1 MNKFLSLLTIG
12 TLLAAPALL
21 QAKITRNVDKTF
33 TVQPGGNF
41 KAITSGGDITVK
53 TADISE
59 VRITAREIIKASTD
73 AEADELLKK
82 LDLRMEQSGNDV
94 LAEAKYQSGG
104 GLHWGGQSVM
114 VSFTVTLP
122 TKFNA
127 DLHTSGGD
135 IVVASL
141 TGKVKARTSG
151 GNLSFERI
159 EGDLDGGTSGGDITL
174 KEGTARAQLSTSGG
188 NIRVARAGG
197 PTEVETS
204 GGDIVLESVTD
215 LIGAHTSGGNVRA
228 FITGPLQH
236 DVKLSTS
243 GGNIEVKIG
252 KTVAFLL
259 DASTSGG
266 DVDAT
271 GLTLTIEKGG
281 LGKSHL
287 VGAINGGGSRLKLRT
302 SGGDIRVRAE

>member
-21 QAKITRNVDKTF
+21 QAKITRNVDKTY

-41 KAITSGGDITVK
+41 KALTSGGDITIK

-82 LDLRMEQSGNDV
+82 LELRLEQSGNDV
-94 LAEAKYQSGG
+94 LAEAKYESGA
-104 GLHWGGQSVM
+104 GLHWGGQSVI
-114 VSFTVTLP
+114 VSFIVTLP
-122 TKFNA
+122 AKFNA

-135 IVVASL
+135 IAVASL

-204 GGDIVLESVTD
+204 GGDIVLESVAD
-215 LIGAHTSGGNVRA
+215 LIGAHTSGGNVHA
-228 FITGPLQH
+228 FLTAPLQH

-243 GGNIEVKIG
+243 GGNVEVKIG

-281 LGKSHL
+281 VGKSHL
-287 VGAINGGGSRLKLRT
+287 VGAINGGGPRLKLRT
-302 SGGDIRVRAE
+302 SGGDIRVHAE

>member
-82 LDLRMEQSGNDV
+82 LELRLEQSGNDV
-94 LAEAKYQSGG
+94 LAEAKYESGA
-104 GLHWGGQSVM
+104 GLHWGGQSVI
-114 VSFTVTLP
+114 VSFIVTLP
-122 TKFNA
+122 AKFNA

-135 IVVASL
+135 IAVASL

-204 GGDIVLESVTD
+204 GGDIVLESVAD
-215 LIGAHTSGGNVRA
+215 LIGAHTSGGNVHPHA
-228 FITGPLQH
+228 
-236 DVKLSTS
+236 
-243 GGNIEVKIG
+243 
-252 KTVAFLL
+252 
-259 DASTSGG
+259 
-266 DVDAT
+266 
-271 GLTLTIEKGG
+271 
-281 LGKSHL
+281 
-287 VGAINGGGSRLKLRT
+287 
-302 SGGDIRVRAE
+302 